1 MTRGETIREDY
12 RPSQASAKVR
22 FTLTGDGDL
31 FPEMLESSEEEDIE
45 IKDVKSITKKGFHT
59 TESVVLITGWLYS
72 LQLDRLLAY
81 QTIRSLI
88 WKPI

>member
-31 FPEMLESSEEEDIE
+31 FPEMLESSEEEDVE
-45 IKDVKSITKKGFHT
+45 IRDAKSITKKGFH
-59 TESVVLITGWLYS
+59 IDDN
-72 LQLDRLLAY
+72 QMAY
-81 QTIRSLI
+81 LKGPKEGAIGCFR
-88 WKPI
+88 

>member
-31 FPEMLESSEEEDIE
+31 FPEMLESSEEEDVE
-45 IKDVKSITKKGFHT
+45 IRDAKSITKKGFH
-59 TESVVLITGWLYS
+59 IDDHQMAFFRGPKKG
-72 LQLDRLLAY
+72 AIGC
-81 QTIRSLI
+81 IR
-88 WKPI
+88 

>member
-31 FPEMLESSEEEDIE
+31 FPEMLESSEEEDAE
-45 IKDVKSITKKGFHT
+45 IRDAKSITKKGLILMIT
-59 TESVVLITGWLYS
+59 TRH
-72 LQLDRLLAY
+72 RLVILEN
-81 QTIRSLI
+81 
-88 WKPI
+88 KF

>member
-31 FPEMLESSEEEDIE
+31 FPEMLESSEEEDQE
-45 IKDVKSITKKGFHT
+45 IRDAKSITKKGFQIDFSNIFHRISERNFILT
-59 TESVVLITGWLYS
+59 I
-72 LQLDRLLAY
+72 LACF
-81 QTIRSLI
+81 
-88 WKPI
+88 KG

>member
-31 FPEMLESSEEEDIE
+31 FPEMLESSEEEDAE
-45 IKDVKSITKKGFHT
+45 IREAKSHTKKGFH
-59 TESVVLITGWLYS
+59 SDDNQVAPISYS
-72 LQLDRLLAY
+72 RE
-81 QTIRSLI
+81 
-88 WKPI
+88 